1 MDSLR
6 PYAAPHRPYRVAMLA
21 AALAMTLVCA
31 TAQAVHPDC
40 GTIRFYAGEKIGWK
54 PCGEAKGRE
63 VECSDI
69 NVPMDQFGPSGVDG
83 MTFNIPLIRMRGKNG
98 TQNLVLN
105 PGGPGESGLVFLHT
119 DGASLHD
126 VVGEDYHLLSFD
138 PRGIGLS
145 RPAAACYPTRD
156 ARRTRFQYTD
166 PDSISQSVTRYA
178 WTKNY
183 VQSCADTMKGYGKY
197 INTPQTAADM
207 NSILDAVGQQRMLF
221 WGFSYGSLLGQTYA
235 QLYPDRS
242 SRIIID
248 GVTDFF
254 DWYEEPILRG
264 DFVDTTNVLD
274 GFLDECA
281 KAGASCELAKHGPT
295 KKELQQKLMGFL
307 RDLSAHPMPVYVDIF
322 KQGVLDYST
331 VLNEMIYSSLFA
343 PSTWPLLARRL
354 AQIMDGNATEVFLAH
369 GDYDLGETGRT
380 DGNDEV
386 NDIVEINDGLS
397 GPEHWPE
404 GRKGLV
410 NMLKPW
416 YESSPF
422 FFQMNREYYAK
433 QQWTIEKGHDFV
445 PKRKVR
451 TTHPMLIISTTYDPI
466 CPLVSAK
473 RSQETFENSSLIE
486 IKGYGHCSLSLA
498 SLCMAKHLR
507 RYLGNGTMPESSH
520 TADPASSLPPPP
532 IHVAAHR
539 GAFIACPRRRIRTL
553 VALMAALID
562 PTVRGKYPVI
572 LGDGM
577 LGKTSNDIFT
587 GPTLSTADGP
597 AHARLKPSQP
607 GKTTSYDLSYNDGG
621 SAYAFAGTRSIDK
634 NQYVLHFDPERKA
647 FILDR
652 IDSTFNMNLTRL
664 PGNSDPAK
672 LARQYP
678 HLDEAK
684 AADSKPGAQSP
695 AASPTASPPP
705 PPPAAAPA
713 APAPTSQPAG
723 SGNARGKSAKTSS
736 AKANAHPPRRKAD
749 KPQQKAVEL
758 SLPKPEPT
766 PKPSP
771 KKEAPSKPKPQDEEE
786 EEDDDDGGLLV
797 EYPGGNNATGKMTD
811 FSPAFPPPRRFDDFM
826 DQRDSEGDADGESDG
841 EIDFDFKLPSP
852 VNNPPPLGNGSLHR
866 RSHPN
871 GDDPTDDAA
880 ADDAVSVNMEDDLE
894 KELENAFEDL
904 ANSQE
909 GTPDGGDESE
919 ISEED

>member
-1 MDSLR
+1 MESLR
-6 PYAAPHRPYRVAMLA
+6 PSAATHGPCRVARLA
-21 AALAMTLVCA
+21 ALVVILVCA

-69 NVPMDQFGPSGVDG
+69 NVPMNQFGPPGADG

-98 TQNLVLN
+98 TQNLLLN

-145 RPAAACYPTRD
+145 RPTASCYPTRD
-156 ARRTRFQYTD
+156 TRRSRFRFTD
-166 PDSISQSVTRYA
+166 PDPFSQSVTRFA

-207 NSILDAVGQQRMLF
+207 NSILDAVGQKQMLF

-242 SRIIID
+242 SRVIID

-264 DFVDTTNVLD
+264 DFVDTVNVLD

-281 KAGASCELAKHGPT
+281 KAGATCALAKHGST

-307 RDLSAHPMPVYVDIF
+307 RNLSAHPMPVYVDVF

-331 VLNEMIYSSLFA
+331 VLNEVIYSSLFA

-354 AQIMDGNATEVFLAH
+354 AQVMDGNATEVFLAH
-369 GDYDLGETGRT
+369 GDYDLGEKRRT
-380 DGNDEV
+380 EGNDEV

-416 YESSPF
+416 YDSSPF

-433 QQWTIEKGHDFV
+433 QQWTIEKGHSFV

-473 RSQETFENSSLIE
+473 RSQEVFENSSLIE

-520 TADPASSLPPPP
+520 SLCEADRPYFPVLTEPRLAVEEEPRISSAQ
-532 IHVAAHR
+532 VALAEVSR
-539 GAFIACPRRRIRTL
+539 MRRR
-553 VALMAALID
+553 
-562 PTVRGKYPVI
+562 
-572 LGDGM
+572 
-577 LGKTSNDIFT
+577 
-587 GPTLSTADGP
+587 
-597 AHARLKPSQP
+597 
-607 GKTTSYDLSYNDGG
+607 
-621 SAYAFAGTRSIDK
+621 
-634 NQYVLHFDPERKA
+634 
-647 FILDR
+647 
-652 IDSTFNMNLTRL
+652 
-664 PGNSDPAK
+664 
-672 LARQYP
+672 
-678 HLDEAK
+678 
-684 AADSKPGAQSP
+684 
-695 AASPTASPPP
+695 
-705 PPPAAAPA
+705 
-713 APAPTSQPAG
+713 
-723 SGNARGKSAKTSS
+723 
-736 AKANAHPPRRKAD
+736 RR
-749 KPQQKAVEL
+749 
-758 SLPKPEPT
+758 
-766 PKPSP
+766 
-771 KKEAPSKPKPQDEEE
+771 
-786 EEDDDDGGLLV
+786 
-797 EYPGGNNATGKMTD
+797 
-811 FSPAFPPPRRFDDFM
+811 
-826 DQRDSEGDADGESDG
+826 
-841 EIDFDFKLPSP
+841 
-852 VNNPPPLGNGSLHR
+852 
-866 RSHPN
+866 
-871 GDDPTDDAA
+871 
-880 ADDAVSVNMEDDLE
+880 
-894 KELENAFEDL
+894 
-904 ANSQE
+904 
-909 GTPDGGDESE
+909 
-919 ISEED
+919 